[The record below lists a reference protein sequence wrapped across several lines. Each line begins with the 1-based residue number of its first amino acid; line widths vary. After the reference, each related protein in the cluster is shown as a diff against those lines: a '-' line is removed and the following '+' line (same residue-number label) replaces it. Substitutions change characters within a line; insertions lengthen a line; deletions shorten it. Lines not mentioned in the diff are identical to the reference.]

1 MNENPLDIERH
12 DDLIQ
17 YLRTRGH
24 IGPDEEPTSRMLT
37 GGVSNRTVLVE
48 RLNGDAWVIKQ
59 ALAKLRVQ
67 VDWFSDP
74 SRVHREAAGIRW
86 LGRILPPE
94 QIPQPIFE
102 DRDEHI
108 IGMSA
113 VPQPHENWKEL
124 LLAGQVTLD
133 HVEQFGRLL
142 GQIHRGGTEMQ
153 ADVAKEFAD
162 DSFFEAL
169 RLEPYYAFA
178 ASQVPSAADF
188 LHRIIA
194 ETRQH
199 KLTLVHGDFSPK
211 NILVHKGK
219 LVLLDHEVI
228 HFGDPAFDLGF
239 SMTHLLGKA
248 HHVKEYRHTFADAV
262 HTYWRTYQETLGD
275 VAWAGAV
282 EGRAVRNTLAC
293 LLARVA
299 GRSPFEYLDAAERAK
314 QQEVVVALMADPPSK
329 VAALVD
335 EFVARL

>member
-24 IGPDEEPTSRMLT
+24 IGLDEEPTSRMLT

-48 RLNGDAWVIKQ
+48 RPSGEAWVIKQ

-86 LGRILPPE
+86 LGRILPQE
-94 QIPQPIFE
+94 QIPQLIFE

-108 IGMSA
+108 IGMTA
-113 VPQPHENWKEL
+113 VPQPHENWKQL
-124 LLAGQVTLD
+124 LLAGQVIPD
-133 HVEQFGRLL
+133 HVQQFGRLL

-153 ADVAKEFAD
+153 AEAAKEFAN

-169 RLEPYYAFA
+169 RLEPYYAYA
-178 ASQVPSAADF
+178 ASQIPAAAEF
-188 LHRIIA
+188 LNAVIA
-194 ETRQH
+194 KTRQH

-211 NILVHKGK
+211 NILVYDDK

-248 HHVKEYRHTFADAV
+248 HHVKVHRNAFADAV
-262 HTYWRTYQETLGD
+262 LNYWQTYRMTLGD
-275 VAWAGAV
+275 VDWAERV
-282 EGRAVRNTLAC
+282 EERAVHNTLAC

-299 GRSPFEYLDAAERAK
+299 GRSPFEYLDESEQAK
-314 QQEVVVALMADPPSK
+314 QQTVVVGLMSNPPSK
-329 VAALVD
+329 VAALVE
-335 EFVARL
+335 EFLGRL